1 MTTKKQ
7 LIINADDFGISKS
20 ANLAIL
26 KAAKDGVLT
35 SASLMANAPAFED
48 AVSILEQLEGISIG
62 VHLNIIEFST
72 LKEKLKHNSL
82 LYDENGQYKNGFVQI
97 LLKSFNEGFLEE
109 VERDFRLQIEKILEK
124 TKVSHID
131 SHVHVH
137 AIPGIFRIACKL
149 AKEYG
154 IKNIRTQFEIP
165 YLVPD
170 ISKYISFKYP
180 INLIKV
186 ALLNSFTLINWR
198 CAKEFGLSTNENL
211 IGVNY
216 TGYMDNKTIEF
227 ALKNVKS
234 LTELLLHPSISSEKS
249 SGYKEFLAVADTS
262 LNDRLKT
269 ADITAVGWK

>member
-48 AVSILEQLEGISIG
+48 AVSILDKLEGISIG

-72 LKEKLKHNSL
+72 LKENLKHNSL
-82 LYDENGQYKNGFVQI
+82 LYDRNGQYKNGFVQI
-97 LLKSFNEGFLEE
+97 LLKSFNEKFLEE
-109 VERDFRLQIEKILEK
+109 VEQDFRLQIEKILEK

-137 AIPGIFRIACKL
+137 AIPAIFRLTCKL

-154 IKNIRTQFEIP
+154 IKNIRTQFELP
-165 YLVPD
+165 YFVPD
-170 ISKYISFKYP
+170 ISKYISSKYP

-186 ALLNSFTLINWR
+186 ALLNSFTLINRR
-198 CAKEFGLSTNENL
+198 CAKEFGLLTNENL

-216 TGYMDNKTIEF
+216 TGYMDKKTVEF

-234 LTELLLHPSISSEKS
+234 LTELLLHPSISSEENS
-249 SGYKEFLAVADTS
+249 RYKEFLAVADTS
-262 LNDRLKT
+262 LNDSLKT
-269 ADITAVGWK
+269 ANITAVSWK

>member
-1 MTTKKQ
+1 MDKTIAFIGAGKMATAIIKGLLGSSLFDKNHIIASEPNKDYAHKIEQ
-7 LIINADDFGISKS
+7 ELGIKMVHNNREAAAQADIILLAVKPFVVKDVLTEIEDRIDDSKLIITIAAGIST
-20 ANLAIL
+20 NR
-26 KAAKDGVLT
+26 V
-35 SASLMANAPAFED
+35 
-48 AVSILEQLEGISIG
+48 
-62 VHLNIIEFST
+62 
-72 LKEKLKHNSL
+72 
-82 LYDENGQYKNGFVQI
+82 
-97 LLKSFNEGFLEE
+97 EE
-109 VERDFRLQIEKILEK
+109 ILEK

-149 AKEYG
+149 AKEYA

-262 LNDRLKT
+262 LNERLKT

>member
-26 KAAKDGVLT
+26 KAAKDGALT
-35 SASLMANAPAFED
+35 SASLMANAPAFEH
-48 AVSILEQLEGISIG
+48 AASILGRLEGTSIG

-72 LKEKLKHNSL
+72 LQEKLKHNSL
-82 LYDENGQYKNGFVQI
+82 LYDKNGQYKNGFVKI
-97 LLKSFNEGFLEE
+97 LLKSYNKEFLEE
-109 VERDFRLQIEKILEK
+109 IEQDFRLQIEKIIEK

-137 AIPGIFRIACKL
+137 AVPEIFRLTCRL
-149 AKEYG
+149 AKEYE
-154 IKNIRTQFEIP
+154 IKNIRTQFELP

-180 INLIKV
+180 LNLIKV
-186 ALLNSFTLINWR
+186 ALLNSFTLINR
-198 CAKEFGLSTNENL
+198 HCAKEFGLSTNENL

-227 ALKNVKS
+227 ALKNVKT
-234 LTELLLHPSISSEKS
+234 LTELLLHPTISSEES
-249 SGYKEFLAVADTS
+249 SGYKEFLAVADNS
-262 LNDRLKT
+262 LNARLK
-269 ADITAVGWK
+269 AANIKAVGWE